1 MCHSTYY
8 RKNATKGQTK
18 TDDGDAA
25 KIQGRNT
32 ALSDDFYGW
41 IYGALRDLRSWKL
54 RLSPDRNLMDLLIDV
69 SDGNG
74 FSAAARIGAF
84 LIFSSGIAAA
94 WLLHEFCT
102 LPMRELCIVV
112 DAAALMLSARLPE
125 EVFAFFR
132 VYPLFF
138 ATSFQWGSFNHV
150 GQYPSATLFLTEN
163 LKNCVTRWLRYFFYR
178 DVQDLTGARIY
189 TLTIANYLLGGSLG
203 CAAVNIH
210 GAAGVCWA
218 FAPLAVAA
226 LVLWQERCAQQ
237 EAEEPS
243 EA

>member
-1 MCHSTYY
+1 METLQKY
-8 RKNATKGQTK
+8 REEILHYLMTFMGGFMGLYAICAHGSYGSAQT
-18 TDDGDAA
+18 G
-25 KIQGRNT
+25 
-32 ALSDDFYGW
+32 
-41 IYGALRDLRSWKL
+41 
-54 RLSPDRNLMDLLIDV
+54 NLMNLLIDI

-94 WLLHEFCT
+94 WLMHEFCT

-132 VYPLFF
+132 VYPIFF
-138 ATSFQWGSFNHV
+138 AASFQWGSFNHV
-150 GQYPSATLFLTEN
+150 GQYPSATLFLTGN
-163 LKNCVTRWLRYFFYR
+163 LKNCVTRWLKYFFYR
-178 DVQDLTGARIY
+178 DAQDLTGARIY

-226 LVLWQERCAQQ
+226 LVLWQERCAQKK
-237 EAEEPS
+237 AEEPS

>member
-1 MCHSTYY
+1 METLQKY
-8 RKNATKGQTK
+8 REEILHYLMTFMGGFMGLYAICAHGSYGSAQT
-18 TDDGDAA
+18 G
-25 KIQGRNT
+25 
-32 ALSDDFYGW
+32 
-41 IYGALRDLRSWKL
+41 
-54 RLSPDRNLMDLLIDV
+54 NLMDLLIDV

-132 VYPLFF
+132 VYPIFF

-150 GQYPSATLFLTEN
+150 GQYPSATLFLTGN
-163 LKNCVTRWLRYFFYR
+163 LKNCVTRWLWQRWCSGRSAAPSRKQKNPLKPEKNGER
-178 DVQDLTGARIY
+178 DHEECVFEKF
-189 TLTIANYLLGGSLG
+189 SLG
-203 CAAVNIH
+203 
-210 GAAGVCWA
+210 
-218 FAPLAVAA
+218 
-226 LVLWQERCAQQ
+226 RCNGC
-237 EAEEPS
+237 PS
-243 EA
+243 V

>member
-1 MCHSTYY
+1 
-8 RKNATKGQTK
+8 
-18 TDDGDAA
+18 
-25 KIQGRNT
+25 
-32 ALSDDFYGW
+32 
-41 IYGALRDLRSWKL
+41 
-54 RLSPDRNLMDLLIDV
+54 MDLLIDV

-84 LIFSSGIAAA
+84 LICSSGIAAA